1 MLGLRQRSSTSGYT
15 LLELMVTLAIVAILA
30 SVAVPSFTDFVR
42 SQRLRSVAVDLNSS
56 LQLARSEAVKRNT
69 NVTVARGG
77 SSWVD
82 GWTVAV
88 GGTTLRSQGAVSGVN
103 ITGSANSFNFRSNGR
118 IDNTV
123 NFALVS
129 DGNASLA
136 KCLRVS
142 LSGSS
147 VVDDGGC

>member
-1 MLGLRQRSSTSGYT
+1 M
-15 LLELMVTLAIVAILA
+15 TLAIVAILA

-69 NVTVARGG
+69 NVTVARAGG
-77 SSWVD
+77 SWVD

-118 IDNTV
+118 IDNTIT
-123 NFALVS
+123 FALVS
-129 DGNASLA
+129 DGNASLT